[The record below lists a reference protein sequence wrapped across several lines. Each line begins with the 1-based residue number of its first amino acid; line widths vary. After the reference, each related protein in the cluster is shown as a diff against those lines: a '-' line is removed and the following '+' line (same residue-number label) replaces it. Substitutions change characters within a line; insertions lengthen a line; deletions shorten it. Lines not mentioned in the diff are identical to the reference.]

1 MTRGANRWWQAP
13 VATGVTALFLAVML
27 VVAGMFV
34 AAMGSGAAAQDQIS
48 SHRPESNRP
57 ESKQFSSHRP
67 EPNRPESTQPG
78 SGQPESNEFSSLAD
92 SLFVLGES
100 YEAGEWVR
108 QSDQLAYMWYLLAAT
123 AGHAPAEPAR
133 HRMATRLSPAE
144 IAAARA
150 LARQCHASDYWRC
163 GETSAAEDL
172 ATATASTTASTTAS
186 SGTVSASAV
195 Q

>member
-13 VATGVTALFLAVML
+13 VATGVTALFMAVML
-27 VVAGMFV
+27 VAAGMFM
-34 AAMGSGAAAQDQIS
+34 AAMGSGATAQDQIS

-57 ESKQFSSHRP
+57 ESNQFSSHK
-67 EPNRPESTQPG
+67 PESNRL
-78 SGQPESNEFSSLAD
+78 ESNEFSSLAD

-163 GETSAAEDL
+163 GEASAAEDL